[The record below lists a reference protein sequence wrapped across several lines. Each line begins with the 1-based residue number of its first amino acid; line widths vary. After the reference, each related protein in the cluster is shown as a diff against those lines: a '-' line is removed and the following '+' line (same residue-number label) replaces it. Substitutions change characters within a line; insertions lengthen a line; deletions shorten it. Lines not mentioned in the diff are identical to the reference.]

1 MPTTESAGAV
11 TATLERRRQPVD
23 LVALV
28 ETAAGLAYPR
38 AQLVIASR
46 AAGIAA
52 PIDSPTLDDHD
63 LEDDTARS
71 RASGMTG
78 MLCIR
83 SDQVGLVNSGF
94 ISSAGEDLWAQA
106 VIARLGEDGAG
117 VRVRCDRPLLH
128 RALWIRLQ
136 VQQYARCLTQR
147 PIAHTIT
154 GALISISTRRMI

>member
-1 MPTTESAGAV
+1 
-11 TATLERRRQPVD
+11 VD

-28 ETAAGLAYPR
+28 ETAAGLIANGGWRDRRCGVLRLVFGVGDFCRDTAMAPDAVGLAYPR

-71 RASGMTG
+71 PASGMTG
-78 MLCIR
+78 MRCIR

-94 ISSAGEDLWAQA
+94 ISSAGEDQWAQA

-117 VRVRCDRPLLH
+117 VRVRSDRPLLH
-128 RALWIRLQ
+128 RALRIRLQ
-136 VQQYARCLTQR
+136 VQQYAR
-147 PIAHTIT
+147 
-154 GALISISTRRMI
+154 GA

>member
-1 MPTTESAGAV
+1 VLPTTESAGAV

-94 ISSAGEDLWAQA
+94 ISSAGEDQWAQD
-106 VIARLGEDGAG
+106 IIDRLGEDGAG
-117 VRVRCDRPLLH
+117 VQVSSDRPLLH
-128 RALWIRLQ
+128 RALWIRHQ
-136 VQQYARCLTQR
+136 VQQYAR
-147 PIAHTIT
+147 
-154 GALISISTRRMI
+154 GA